1 MTEALSCWRC
11 GAPLADLSLPLSRLD
26 ECPDCGNDLHVCR
39 MCRWFD
45 PNVAKSCR
53 EDDAEE
59 VKEKERA
66 NFCDYFEP
74 RAGAYDVAAGAT
86 EQRARGQLDALFGD
100 TAEQADAAGEA
111 DSRQEAE
118 SLFGNGK
125 KSD

>member
-1 MTEALSCWRC
+1 MTDALSCWRC
-11 GAPLADLSLPLSRLD
+11 GASLAQLSLPLSRLE
-26 ECPDCGNDLHVCR
+26 ECPDYSNYLHVCR
-39 MCRWFD
+39 MCGYFD

-66 NFCDYFEP
+66 NFCDYFKP
-74 RAGAYDVAAGAT
+74 RAGAFDTALGAA
-86 EQRARGQLDALFGD
+86 EQRARGKLDALFSD
-100 TAEQADAAGEA
+100 AAEQADAAAA
-111 DSRQEAE
+111 DDSLQEAE

>member
-1 MTEALSCWRC
+1 MTDTLSCWRC
-11 GAPLADLSLPLSRLD
+11 GASLAQLSLPLPRLD
-26 ECPDCGNDLHVCR
+26 ECPDCGNYLHVCR

-66 NFCDYFEP
+66 NFCDYFAP
-74 RAGAYDVAAGAT
+74 WAGAYDVAAGAT

-100 TAEQADAAGEA
+100 TAEQADAAGAA

>member
-1 MTEALSCWRC
+1 MADALSCWRC
-11 GAPLADLSLPLSRLD
+11 GASLEQLSLPLSRLE
-26 ECPDCGNDLHVCR
+26 ECPDCSNYLHVCR
-39 MCRWFD
+39 MCRFYD

-74 RAGAYDVAAGAT
+74 RAGTYDAALGAA

-100 TAEQADAAGEA
+100 ATEQGDAAAA
-111 DSRQEAE
+111 DESLKEAE

-125 KSD
+125 KND